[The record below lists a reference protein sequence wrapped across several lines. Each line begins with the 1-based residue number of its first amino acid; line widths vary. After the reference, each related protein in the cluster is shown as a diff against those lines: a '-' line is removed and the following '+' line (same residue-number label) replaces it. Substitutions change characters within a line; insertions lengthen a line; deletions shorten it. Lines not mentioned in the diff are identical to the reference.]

1 LFQLKINWRERSLEM
16 GSALVQCA
24 IELQI
29 RKRLQEGAIR
39 LMNNHVHSDV
49 QVDVAEPEPVPAD
62 ATYHAVRTLK
72 LSPLPNNTSC
82 DEVRAAL
89 LAANI
94 RVTAVRSLGPRCCE
108 ISVDAS
114 PEVDFMIAHGKN
126 MFSNVGFT
134 HYFWGSPVRKA
145 SG

>member
-1 LFQLKINWRERSLEM
+1 MAFFFNLFQLKINWRERSLEM
-16 GSALVQCA
+16 GNALVQCA

-29 RKRLQEGAIR
+29 RQRLQAGAIR
-39 LMNNHVHSDV
+39 LMNNRVHSEV
-49 QVDVAEPEPVPAD
+49 QVDTAEPEPLAAAD
-62 ATYHAVRTLK
+62 AAYHTVRTLK

-114 PEVDFMIAHGKN
+114 PEVDFMIAHGEN
-126 MFSNVGFT
+126 IFSNVGFI
-134 HYFWGSPVRKA
+134 H
-145 SG
+145 